1 MINTLGIDDNT
12 KRKLLSLTERGTL
25 NHAILVSGGNEDERQ
40 RLARYLANFTVC
52 KSEGEKPCGACVSC
66 KKAAKNMHPD
76 IHIYEKPSKKRF
88 YIKDDVKNLVS
99 NAYITPNESDIK
111 AIIIKELQNMNIEC
125 QNLLLKVLEEPALYS
140 SFILTSNSK
149 NVVIPTVISRVTVLD
164 ITDTGENRQTSKK
177 VLETAKAISSAILS
191 PNEFDIII
199 ALSVLEGGGQEFFDV
214 LLELSIIIR
223 DALVKKTGGI
233 GEQIHA
239 SSEAAELEVYL
250 SKKQL
255 IDLYDAV
262 TALLEDTN
270 KNKNK
275 ILMLTS
281 LSTKLRRAVEL

>member
-1 MINTLGIDDNT
+1 MINKLGIDDNT

-25 NHAILVSGGNEDERQ
+25 NHAILISGGNEEERQ

-52 KSEGEKPCGACVSC
+52 IGGEERPCGVCASC
-66 KKAAKNMHPD
+66 KKAANNMHPE
-76 IHIYEKPSKKRF
+76 IQIYEKLPINRF
-88 YIKDDVKNLVS
+88 YAKEDVKNLVA

-164 ITDTGENRQTSKK
+164 ITDTGENRQTSKR
-177 VLETAKAISSAILS
+177 VLETAKAIGSAILS

-199 ALSVLEGGGQEFFDV
+199 ASSALEGGGQEFTDV

-223 DALVKKTGGI
+223 DALVKKTKGT
-233 GEQIHA
+233 GEQSRVPEA
-239 SSEAAELEVYL
+239 AAELELYL

-262 TALLEDTN
+262 TAILNDTN

-275 ILMLTS
+275 TLMLTA
-281 LSTKLRRAVEL
+281 LSTKLRRAVKF